1 VQRATDTEPQ
11 NFAKEAFWRWV
22 NQQPN
27 GGWNIFSGGD
37 NHLARRWASSSEIRW
52 TTQGMPSFTAL
63 TSKRKNSIRLAIAVK
78 QQGRL
83 IHMGNELEEKRFGGR
98 FTLGMPERAH
108 ALYAEAAAQT
118 EFAPPPASGTASAA
132 PNLFQPF
139 WRARLIDIADTKQ
152 RGAPK

>member
-1 VQRATDTEPQ
+1 
-11 NFAKEAFWRWV
+11 
-22 NQQPN
+22 
-27 GGWNIFSGGD
+27 
-37 NHLARRWASSSEIRW
+37 
-52 TTQGMPSFTAL
+52 MPSFTAL
-63 TSKRKNSIRLAIAVK
+63 TSKHKDSIRLAIAVK

-98 FTLGMPERAH
+98 FTSGTPERAH
-108 ALYAEAAAQT
+108 TLHAEAAAQT
-118 EFAPPPASGTASAA
+118 DFAPPQTSGNASAA